1 MENQNSRGY
10 LEDTKQ
16 RLFELLRQL
25 EPIPGTQIHT
35 GQPGTTQ
42 VPTATGAEDGEE
54 YKEQDPD
61 VRETQADRDARVAD
75 PREHYGEGDQD
86 SNDTVQ
92 PTPMV
97 MG

>member
-75 PREHYGEGDQD
+75 PREHYGEGDHD
-86 SNDTVQ
+86 SNDVQ